1 MHVLDILHYI
11 IYNNKFLAMFEI
23 RKLLQILLYLYI
35 AKNQAVL
42 REIPVFQTSVWCS
55 FWELTWTNILY

>member
-42 REIPVFQTSVWCS
+42 REIPVFQTSV
-55 FWELTWTNILY
+55 